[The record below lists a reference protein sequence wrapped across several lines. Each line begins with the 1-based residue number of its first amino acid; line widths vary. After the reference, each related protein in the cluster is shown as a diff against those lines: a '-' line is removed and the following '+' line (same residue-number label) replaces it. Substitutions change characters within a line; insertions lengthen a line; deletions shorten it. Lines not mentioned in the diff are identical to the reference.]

1 MKMMERR
8 VAVSN
13 DYITPHQSPQKTC
26 HGKPCFDWL
35 TVQGHWVR
43 VRALL
48 LIKPAINIS
57 ITICT
62 YFWDGQAGVEK
73 TIFPS
78 PEQKFF
84 LNVLKTSKKLSETTQ
99 TLSDGIRK

>member
-1 MKMMERR
+1 MTGLGTAEDNGEE
-8 VAVSN
+8 VAVSE
-13 DYITPHQSPQKTC
+13 ITSLLISPHRK
-26 HGKPCFDWL
+26 HAMEGPCFDWL

-62 YFWDGQAGVEK
+62 YFRDGQASLEK
-73 TIFPS
+73 AIFPS
-78 PEQKFF
+78 P
-84 LNVLKTSKKLSETTQ
+84 
-99 TLSDGIRK
+99 RKCY